1 MLKKANMDV
10 NAKSKQS
17 LPGNDLK
24 LKAMPY
30 LKNWYAF
37 LAGLFVCLLVAW
49 AYLNCVT
56 PRYKITSTL
65 LIPDDKRGDG
75 ILKATAFSDLN
86 MFQEAKTVDNEIEVL
101 RSKDL
106 IYSVLER
113 LNLEVSYFD
122 EDIFK
127 TREYY
132 GADRP
137 IILTAIKLGSKAY
150 LKELHIQNYSPD
162 KFLLTEEKMSWLYR
176 YGQVVNHKDYTF
188 KVDKGAEFTATD
200 KPVTIR
206 FNNLKNLAALYSAGL
221 LQINPVIKE
230 SNTILLSIN
239 DAVPE
244 RGVAILNNI
253 INTYNDETV
262 KKKNV
267 TALNTILFIDK
278 RLRTMEDDL
287 SSAEKDIEIYKQQSG
302 AAEINAGSQ
311 VNLTK
316 SAEYNQLLEES
327 NVQLGI
333 VKSIEFYLNQSGNQF
348 NAVPSAMGLKDPV
361 LNSLVSRF
369 NDLQLE
375 RNRMLNSANL
385 SNPLI
390 EDLSRQIASLRANIK
405 ENLTNI
411 KKGFMIGHNLLKQ
424 NSAQYD
430 SRIRLVPAVERGLLQ
445 RSREQGV
452 KTNLYQYLLQKR
464 EETALSLSATIPS
477 SQIVDRP
484 AYGPVPE
491 FPKQQ
496 LTYLLGGI
504 FGLLIPGFSIFF
516 KQKLNGKVTSSAN
529 LLNIPGVR
537 LLGELSH
544 NDGLEGAIAVR
555 KGSTTVISELFR
567 YIRSNIGILNQGL
580 PQKTILVTSTMKG
593 EGKTFFSVNLGI
605 TLALLSKRV
614 LIIEFDLRKPDLLKS
629 LNLTQTKGITDYIE
643 GEIDSLYEYI
653 QPVGESENL
662 FVLGCGTLSERPS
675 ELLLD
680 KRVEQLFNW
689 CKAQFDYIIVD
700 TSPVG
705 TVSDALSLA
714 SFADLSIYLV
724 RYNYTSAQ
732 QLDILKDIYD
742 NEKLKNL
749 MVVLNDAKKQ
759 NRNAYAYGG
768 YGYVPYGA

>member
-1 MLKKANMDV
+1 MDF
-10 NAKSKQS
+10 NSNSKQT
-17 LPGNDLK
+17 LPGSDFK
-24 LKAMPY
+24 TKAMPY
-30 LKNWYAF
+30 LKRWYTF
-37 LAGLFVCLLVAW
+37 LAGLFVCLLFAW
-49 AYLNCVT
+49 GYLNYVT

-65 LIPDDKRGDG
+65 LIPDDKKGDG

-86 MFQEAKTVDNEIEVL
+86 MFQEAKTVDNEIEIL

-106 IYSVLER
+106 IYNVFER
-113 LNLEVSYFD
+113 LALGVSYFD
-122 EDIFK
+122 EAIFK
-127 TREYY
+127 TKEYY
-132 GADRP
+132 GDDRP
-137 IILTAIKLGSKAY
+137 FIVTVIKLGNGAY
-150 LKELHIQNYSPD
+150 LKKLHIQNYSQD
-162 KFLLTEEKMSWLYR
+162 KFLLCDDKMNWLYH
-176 YGQVVNHKDYTF
+176 YGQVVNHKDYAF
-188 KVDKGAEFTATD
+188 KVEKGPGFTAVD
-200 KPVTIR
+200 KPVTVR

-221 LQINPVIKE
+221 LQVNPVIKE

-253 INTYNDETV
+253 IDTYNEETV
-262 KKKNV
+262 KKKNI

-278 RLRTMEDDL
+278 RLKTMEDDL
-287 SSAEKDIEIYKQQSG
+287 STAEKDIETYKQQSR
-302 AAEINAGSQ
+302 ASEINAGSQ

-333 VKSIEFYLNQSGNQF
+333 VKSIEFYLNQSANQF

-361 LNSLVSRF
+361 LNSLVGKF

-385 SNPLI
+385 SNPLVQ
-390 EDLSRQIASLRANIK
+390 DLSRQIASLRANIK
-405 ENLTNI
+405 ENLANI
-411 KKGFMIGHNLLKQ
+411 KKGFMIGHTLLKQ

-430 SRIRLVPAVERGLLQ
+430 SRIRSVPTIERGLLQ

-452 KTNLYQYLLQKR
+452 KTSLYQYLLQKR

-484 AYGPVPE
+484 AYDPVPE

-504 FGLLIPGFSIFF
+504 MGLLIPGFSIFF
-516 KQKLNGKVTSSAN
+516 RQKLNLKVTSTSN

-544 NDGLEGAIAVR
+544 NDELAGAIAVR

-629 LNLTQTKGITDYIE
+629 LNLAQTKGVTDYVE
-643 GEIDSLYEYI
+643 GDIDSLHDCI

-662 FVLGCGTLSERPS
+662 FVLGCGTLTERPS
-675 ELLLD
+675 ELLME

-689 CKAQFDYIIVD
+689 CKVHFDYIIVD

-705 TVSDALSLA
+705 AVSDAFSLA

-724 RYNYTSAQ
+724 RYNYTSTQ

-742 NEKLKNL
+742 NVKLQNL
-749 MVVLNDAKKQ
+749 MVVLNDAKRQ

-768 YGYVPYGA
+768 YGYAPYGA

>member
-1 MLKKANMDV
+1 MLKKADMDI
-10 NAKSKQS
+10 NAKPKQT
-17 LPGNDLK
+17 LPGGDFK
-24 LKAMPY
+24 TKAMPY

-49 AYLNCVT
+49 GYLHYVT

-65 LIPDDKRGDG
+65 LIPDDKKGDG

-106 IYSVLER
+106 IYNVFER

-122 EDIFK
+122 EAAFK
-127 TREYY
+127 TKEYY
-132 GADRP
+132 GDDRP
-137 IILTAIKLGSKAY
+137 FIVTVVKLSNGAY
-150 LKELHIQNYSPD
+150 LKKLHLQNYSGD
-162 KFLLTEEKMSWLYR
+162 KFLLTVEKKSWLYR
-176 YGQVVNHKDYTF
+176 YGQVVNHKDCAF
-188 KVDKGAEFTATD
+188 KVEKGPGFATTD
-200 KPVTIR
+200 KQVTIR
-206 FNNLKNLAALYSAGL
+206 FNNLKTLAALYSAGL
-221 LQINPVIKE
+221 LQVNPVIKE
-230 SNTILLSIN
+230 SNTLLLSIN

-253 INTYNDETV
+253 ISTYNDETV
-262 KKKNV
+262 KKKNI

-278 RLRTMEDDL
+278 RLKTMEDDL
-287 SSAEKDIEIYKQQSG
+287 SAAEKDIETYKQQSG
-302 AAEINAGSQ
+302 ASEINAGNQ

-333 VKSIEFYLNQSGNQF
+333 VKSMEFYLNQSGNQF
-348 NAVPSAMGLKDPV
+348 NAVPSTMGLKDPV

-375 RNRMLNSANL
+375 RNRMLNTANL
-385 SNPLI
+385 SNPLVQ
-390 EDLSRQIASLRANIK
+390 DLSRQIASLRTNIK

-411 KKGFMIGHNLLKQ
+411 KKGFMIGHTLLKQ

-430 SRIRLVPAVERGLLQ
+430 SRIQSVPAIERGLLQ

-484 AYGPVPE
+484 AYDPVPE
-491 FPKQQ
+491 FPKEQ
-496 LTYLLGGI
+496 LTYLLGGVI
-504 FGLLIPGFSIFF
+504 GLLIPGFSIFF
-516 KQKLNGKVTSSAN
+516 RQKFNAKVTTTAN
-529 LLNIPGVR
+529 LLEIPGVR
-537 LLGELSH
+537 VLGELSH
-544 NDGLEGAIAVR
+544 NQELAGAIAVH
-555 KGSTTVISELFR
+555 KGRTTVISELFR

-614 LIIEFDLRKPDLLKS
+614 LIIEFDLRRPDLLKS
-629 LNLTQTKGITDYIE
+629 LNLAQTKGVADYIE
-643 GEIDSLYEYI
+643 GDIDSLYEYI
-653 QPVGESENL
+653 QPVGESDNL

-675 ELLLD
+675 ELLMD
-680 KRVEQLFNW
+680 ARVEQLFDW

-705 TVSDALSLA
+705 AVSDALSLA

-724 RYNYTSAQ
+724 RYNYTSTQ

-742 NEKLKNL
+742 NGKLKNI

-759 NRNAYAYGG
+759 NRDAYAYGG
-768 YGYVPYGA
+768 YGYVPYGV